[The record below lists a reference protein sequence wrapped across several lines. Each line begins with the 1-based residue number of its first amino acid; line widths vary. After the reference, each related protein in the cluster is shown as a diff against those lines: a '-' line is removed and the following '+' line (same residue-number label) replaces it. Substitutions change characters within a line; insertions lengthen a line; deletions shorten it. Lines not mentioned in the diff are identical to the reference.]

1 MSIASARFCINAA
14 QGLIGARFPISS
26 TLRKGSLVGAMSR
39 SSTSL
44 HVRKGISLN
53 RPTSTDRL
61 QHSALS
67 SSIKRPHLKS
77 EVLLRSFS
85 VRPAKKKA
93 PDQLSKMAA
102 PKELS
107 SAKHFG
113 GFNKR
118 YEHESTTIGVPM
130 KFTVYFPPA
139 AEKGKV
145 PVRG

>member
-1 MSIASARFCINAA
+1 MSIASARFCINVA
-14 QGLIGARFPISS
+14 QELIGARFPISS
-26 TLRKGSLVGAMSR
+26 TLRKGSLVEAMSR
-39 SSTSL
+39 SLTSL

-53 RPTSTDRL
+53 RPTITDRL

-67 SSIKRPHLKS
+67 SSIRRPHLKS

-85 VRPAKKKA
+85 VKAADKKA
-93 PDQLSKMAA
+93 TDQHSKMAA
-102 PKELS
+102 PKEIS
-107 SAKHFG
+107 STKHFG

-118 YEHESTTIGVPM
+118 YEHESSTIGVPM

-145 PVRG
+145 PVSG